1 MISVLGGKPNPFSF
15 PITGLTID
23 VRSAADPPG
32 APETPL
38 TISSEALADGLQYGM
53 TAGYGPLLDWLVG
66 LQAYSHGR
74 RDGEGWRISMSSGS
88 QDAIYKVRILNLA
101 RLSSRLTR
109 AGF

>member
-23 VRSAADPPG
+23 VRSSADPPDTPG
-32 APETPL
+32 APL
-38 TISSEALADGLQYGM
+38 TISSEALAEGLQYAM
-53 TAGYGPLLDWLVG
+53 TAGYGPLLDWLVC

-74 RDGEGWRISMSSGS
+74 RDGEGWRISMSCGS
-88 QDAIYKVRILNLA
+88 QDAIYKVRILDVA
-101 RLSSRLTR
+101 RLSSKLTR